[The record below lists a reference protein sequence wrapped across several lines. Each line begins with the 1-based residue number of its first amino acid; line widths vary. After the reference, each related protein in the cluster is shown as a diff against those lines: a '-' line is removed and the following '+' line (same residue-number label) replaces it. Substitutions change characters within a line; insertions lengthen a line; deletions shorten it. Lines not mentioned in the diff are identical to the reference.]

1 MKQKSVTMETK
12 LSKNG
17 VMDQIKDNDTFIDKY
32 KRKIPNAD
40 STIGDSVKVKWSEFT
55 SILILSLTKFYKTG
69 NVQNQKPVSKD
80 ILEIVN
86 IGWKILAAV

>member
-17 VMDQIKDNDTFIDKY
+17 VMDKIKDNDTFIDKY

-40 STIGDSVKVKWSEFT
+40 STIGDSVKVK
-55 SILILSLTKFYKTG
+55 
-69 NVQNQKPVSKD
+69 
-80 ILEIVN
+80 
-86 IGWKILAAV
+86 